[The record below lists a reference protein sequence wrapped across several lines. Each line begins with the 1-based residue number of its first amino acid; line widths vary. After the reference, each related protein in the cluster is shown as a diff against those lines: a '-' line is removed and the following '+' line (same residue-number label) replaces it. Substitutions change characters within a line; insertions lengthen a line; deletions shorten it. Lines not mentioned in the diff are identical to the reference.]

1 MTTRQLPRGPLTSA
15 FVWQAAVVAA
25 ALFSFVLPAY
35 AQSTD
40 ATAILKKMSDYVSAQ
55 KTLSITF
62 DSDVEVVTA
71 DLEKIQFNSSGQV
84 QLSRPDKLRATRLG
98 GYSDVELMFDG
109 KTLTVNSKD
118 RNKFA
123 QIEAPGS
130 VDQLVETLRDKY
142 AVALPGADLLLARV
156 FDELSGDVVVAKN
169 IGRGVIDG
177 VECHHLAFRNLEV
190 DWQIWIDAGV
200 EPIPRKY
207 VITSKSVQG
216 APQYTLRIK
225 EWRKEVSPDAFVF
238 KSAAGATKVAIEALD
253 NIDEVPPGIV
263 ATKEKK

>member
-142 AVALPGADLLLARV
+142 AVALPGADLLSLSAHRV
-156 FDELSGDVVVAKN
+156 RLSGRTRRLPGVALRPRDRAGMAVRPDLRGGLRRTARMARGGN
-169 IGRGVIDG
+169 AHVGRAELPARQRSVKHA
-177 VECHHLAFRNLEV
+177 HHTCDRWCLR
-190 DWQIWIDAGV
+190 D
-200 EPIPRKY
+200 
-207 VITSKSVQG
+207 QG
-216 APQYTLRIK
+216 
-225 EWRKEVSPDAFVF
+225 
-238 KSAAGATKVAIEALD
+238 
-253 NIDEVPPGIV
+253 
-263 ATKEKK
+263 